1 MADLVLMLL
10 VHLLLRVLPL
20 LSGRVG
26 RLVRRNVPA
35 SLVAIGETLLVRHLL
50 LVIHSLA
57 VLGGAAEVPATV
69 LRLVAPPG
77 VLVCGVPLRARD
89 TRLPSVLCG
98 R

>member
-1 MADLVLMLL
+1 MLL

-20 LSGRVG
+20 LSSRVG

-35 SLVAIGETLLVRHLL
+35 SLVVAIGETLLVRHLL